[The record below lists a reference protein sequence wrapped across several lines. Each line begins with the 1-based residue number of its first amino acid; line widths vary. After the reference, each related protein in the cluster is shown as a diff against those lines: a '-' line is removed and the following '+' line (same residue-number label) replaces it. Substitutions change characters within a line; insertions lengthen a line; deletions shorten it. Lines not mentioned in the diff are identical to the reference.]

1 MSIFYWGFILLL
13 LTFSGFTAV
22 AAAKTDQNKTTEFLR
37 KKYLNNLLIFH
48 ENKNASA
55 NPAIA

>member
-1 MSIFYWGFILLL
+1 VLK
-13 LTFSGFTAV
+13 LTPTFPGFTAV
-22 AAAKTDQNKTTEFLR
+22 AAAKTDQNKTTEFFR

-48 ENKNASA
+48 GNKNASA